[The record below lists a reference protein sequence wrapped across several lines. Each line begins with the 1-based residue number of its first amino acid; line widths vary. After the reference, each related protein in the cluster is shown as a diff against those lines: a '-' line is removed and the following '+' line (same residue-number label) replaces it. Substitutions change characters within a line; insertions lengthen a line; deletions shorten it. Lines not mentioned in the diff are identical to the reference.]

1 MSFTISPNGPPAKD
15 TSSIRHRRCETRGER
30 RRPARAH
37 PDLPRPPSLQPR
49 RAPPSSLRE
58 RRPGPKHW
66 SHDRRV
72 SGTRRWL
79 PRTCAGLG
87 TQFASVCS
95 AAGVRRVRSEIVSD
109 LGHAHEGVRPRKQH
123 GDHLL
128 RTLPIDRQTL
138 SFQVGSD
145 PHLYVSRAVRCFV
158 MRAGDRA
165 VRLAALHG
173 ERATWIQPVDS
184 VDRRSDSSEVAGVTR
199 QPYASTD
206 RRKMLDF
213 FIRLGQLRPCRDR
226 HAGSVH
232 GHRRRRDRI
241 RHDCPR
247 AGRIRARRDELG
259 VEHHYVLFHRRER
272 DADRAGR
279 VFQSEVEGPVRR
291 ESSRKVAEVPT
302 PPFGPE
308 RERCVDHGDRIA
320 QAIKVID
327 GPHSHG
333 QFSVSCS
340 VGSAQSR
347 RRPASRS
354 PAVRS
359 ASPSQRLTRFPA
371 RLCRSFQPAKRG
383 RMTLVSMAG
392 SRSR

>member
-173 ERATWIQPVDS
+173 ERGTWIQPVDS

-206 RRKMLDF
+206 RRKMLD
-213 FIRLGQLRPCRDR
+213 
-226 HAGSVH
+226 
-232 GHRRRRDRI
+232 
-241 RHDCPR
+241 
-247 AGRIRARRDELG
+247 
-259 VEHHYVLFHRRER
+259 ER
-272 DADRAGR
+272 G
-279 VFQSEVEGPVRR
+279 
-291 ESSRKVAEVPT
+291 
-302 PPFGPE
+302 
-308 RERCVDHGDRIA
+308 
-320 QAIKVID
+320 
-327 GPHSHG
+327 
-333 QFSVSCS
+333 VSCLERPRE
-340 VGSAQSR
+340 ATSR
-347 RRPASRS
+347 RRSGDDCSRGIGAHDLRTRIHLLNLGERGLPKARIVRYDVLRS
-354 PAVRS
+354 PEDDRAVRIE
-359 ASPSQRLTRFPA
+359 ALFPRPDPPVHHEQRT
-371 RLCRSFQPAKRG
+371 
-383 RMTLVSMAG
+383 VAG
-392 SRSR
+392 GDAALAVRQ